1 MNKIDLHIHSNH
13 SADGELAVQEI
24 LDISK
29 RQGLNTIAITDH
41 NSVKG
46 IETAIHYGNQL
57 NVEVIPSIEIDCS
70 YHSVNLHLLGYF
82 IDWKRKEFIDLEQN
96 LYNQEMAAFPKMI
109 RKLRA
114 VGIVVDEDEILKE
127 AAGKVPC
134 GELIGEVLLH
144 KDNAKENPMLRPYL
158 EGGERSDM
166 PYLNFYR
173 DFFAQGK
180 IAHVPLQY
188 LQLKE
193 AIELVKNSNGIP
205 IIAHPG
211 DNLKDKMDLLD
222 DIIREGVMGIE
233 VFSNYH
239 TPGQIEF
246 FYKKAAEESLFITC
260 GSDFHGK
267 NKPGITIGACN
278 CQFEIEPLKRPKDKS
293 IKPAFTNCVKIF
305 ELF

>member
-1 MNKIDLHIHSNH
+1 LQRGVVLMNKIDLHIHSNH
-13 SADGELAVQEI
+13 SADGELTVQEI

-29 RQGLNTIAITDH
+29 RHGLKTIAITDH

-46 IETAIHYGNQL
+46 IEIAIHYGNQL
-57 NVEVIPSIEIDCS
+57 NIEVIPGIEIDCL

-82 IDWKRKEFIDLEQN
+82 IDWKRTEFIDLEQN
-96 LYNQEMAAFPKMI
+96 LYTQEMAAFPKMI

-114 VGIVVDEDEILKE
+114 AGIVADEDEILKQ
-127 AAGKVPC
+127 AAGKIPC
-134 GELIGEVLLH
+134 GELIGEVLLQ
-144 KDNAKENPMLRPYL
+144 KENAKENPRLRPYL
-158 EGGERSDM
+158 KGGKRSDM

-180 IAHVPLQY
+180 VAHVPIQY

-211 DNLKDKMDLLD
+211 DNLKNNMDMLD

-246 FYKKAAEESLFITC
+246 FYKKAVEENLLITC

-278 CQFEIEPLKRPKDKS
+278 CQFEVESLKKPKDKLS
-293 IKPAFTNCVKIF
+293 FV
-305 ELF
+305 

>member
-13 SADGELAVQEI
+13 SADGELTVQEI
-24 LDISK
+24 LAISK

-41 NSVKG
+41 NSVQG
-46 IETAIHYGNQL
+46 IESAIHYGNQL
-57 NVEVIPSIEIDCS
+57 NIEVIPGIEIDCV

-82 IDWKRKEFIDLEQN
+82 IDWKRKGYLDLEQ
-96 LYNQEMAAFPKMI
+96 YVHAQEMAAFPKMI
-109 RKLRA
+109 SKLRA
-114 VGIVVDEDEILKE
+114 EGIAADEDEILKK
-127 AAGKVPC
+127 AAGKIPC
-134 GELIGEVLLH
+134 GELIGEVVLH
-144 KDNAKENPMLRPYL
+144 KENAKENPRLRPYL
-158 EGGERSDM
+158 AGGERSDM

-180 IAHVPLQY
+180 VAHVPLQY

-211 DNLKDKMDLLD
+211 DNLKNNMDMLD
-222 DIIREGVMGIE
+222 DIIREGVMGVE

-239 TPGQIEF
+239 TLGQIEF
-246 FYKKAAEESLFITC
+246 LYKKAVAEDLLITC

-267 NKPGITIGACN
+267 NKPGIMIGACN
-278 CQFEIEPLKRPKDKS
+278 CQFEIEPLKR
-293 IKPAFTNCVKIF
+293 
-305 ELF
+305 E